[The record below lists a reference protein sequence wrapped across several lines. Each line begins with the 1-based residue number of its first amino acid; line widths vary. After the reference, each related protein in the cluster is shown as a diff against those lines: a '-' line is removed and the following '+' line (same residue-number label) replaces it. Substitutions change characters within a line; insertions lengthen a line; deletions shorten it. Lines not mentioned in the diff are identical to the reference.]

1 VTGEL
6 DRLLESLEGVV
17 TSRELAG
24 AGLGHTA
31 ITATVRG
38 GRLRRIAQGLY
49 ADTSAWEGAPPWERY
64 RMRVR
69 AMLRVHPAWVA
80 SHHAALTLHGLPLH
94 GVDLDVV
101 DVAATVRTSSRRP
114 GVHVHRL
121 QPHHVPLLEFR
132 PRALPPALACVL
144 VAAASGVEA
153 GVVSM
158 DAALHREACTPKD
171 LEAALAHPGTR
182 YGRPSARA
190 AVARADGLSESPGE
204 SRTRLLLSTLG
215 VEVRSQ
221 VDIRDAT
228 GFIGR
233 VDFLVAGRVVVEFDG
248 AVKYA
253 GADGQEALLREK
265 RREERLRDAG
275 YRVVRI
281 TWDELSRPA
290 ALLAR
295 ITAAVALAA

>member
-1 VTGEL
+1 MTGEL

-31 ITATVRG
+31 ITATVRR

-49 ADTSAWEGAPPWERY
+49 ADTAAWEGAPPWER
-64 RMRVR
+64 
-69 AMLRVHPAWVA
+69 
-80 SHHAALTLHGLPLH
+80 
-94 GVDLDVV
+94 
-101 DVAATVRTSSRRP
+101 
-114 GVHVHRL
+114 
-121 QPHHVPLLEFR
+121 
-132 PRALPPALACVL
+132 

-153 GVVSM
+153 GVVPM
-158 DAALHREACTPKD
+158 DAALHRDACTPKD

-182 YGRPSARA
+182 YGRASARA
-190 AVARADGLSESPGE
+190 AVASADG
-204 SRTRLLLSTLG
+204 R
-215 VEVRSQ
+215 
-221 VDIRDAT
+221 
-228 GFIGR
+228 
-233 VDFLVAGRVVVEFDG
+233 
-248 AVKYA
+248 
-253 GADGQEALLREK
+253 EALLREK

-295 ITAAVALAA
+295 ITAAVVLAA